1 MYIITHRKGMVLTP
15 KLLLKSGGGG
25 DGVAIVSRHN
35 LPSILK
41 E

>member
-1 MYIITHRKGMVLTP
+1 MVLTP
-15 KLLLKSGGGG
+15 KLLLKSGVE
-25 DGVAIVSRHN
+25 GVAIVSRHN